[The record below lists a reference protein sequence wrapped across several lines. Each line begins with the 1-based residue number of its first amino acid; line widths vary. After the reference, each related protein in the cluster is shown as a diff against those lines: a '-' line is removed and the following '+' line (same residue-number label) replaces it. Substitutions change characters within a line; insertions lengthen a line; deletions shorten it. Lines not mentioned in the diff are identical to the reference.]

1 MTTLVLQRRPAPAP
15 LQTLFG
21 VPAGLLLLFVIY
33 LATVDT
39 FMTHS
44 FLSRGLGRELN
55 PVMDWLYHAGGAAV
69 FATCKVGLTALCMV
83 WVRHR
88 APPACGRLAALA
100 ALAIYLPLTGVHI
113 VHMYGYGA
121 A

>member
-1 MTTLVLQRRPAPAP
+1 MTTLILQRTPSRPH
-15 LQTLFG
+15 QTLFG
-21 VPAGLLLLFVIY
+21 VPAGLLLLFVVY

-44 FLSRGLGRELN
+44 FLSRGLGREMN
-55 PVMDWLYHAGGAAV
+55 PAMDWLYHRGGAAL

-88 APPACGRLAALA
+88 APPASGRVAALV
-100 ALAIYLPLTGVHI
+100 ALAIYLPLTGVHV
-113 VHMYGYGA
+113 VHMYGFA
-121 A
+121 PV